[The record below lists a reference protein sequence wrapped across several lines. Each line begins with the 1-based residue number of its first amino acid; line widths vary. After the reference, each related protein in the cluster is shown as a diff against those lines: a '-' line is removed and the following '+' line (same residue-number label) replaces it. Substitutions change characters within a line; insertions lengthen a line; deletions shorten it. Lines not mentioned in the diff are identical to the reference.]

1 MNNKELIKGKVAK
14 ILTSRDLVINKGSE
28 DGIFVGMKFDVLDPK
43 GENIID
49 PDSKEILGS
58 VLRPKV
64 RIEITSVQKRLSIGS
79 TYKKETYNIGGSA
92 NFYLSDFARALR
104 PPEWVTK
111 YETLKT
117 DEATWENLDEE
128 ESFVKTGDPIIEVIE
143 IKEDVDEKKKT
154 ISTIETKKP
163 EKLIEKKDANSEAN
177 KTL

>member
-1 MNNKELIKGKVAK
+1 MGRLKMNNKELIKGKVAK

-128 ESFVKTGDPIIEVIE
+128 ESFVKTGDPVIEVIE

-154 ISTIETKKP
+154 ISTIETKN
-163 EKLIEKKDANSEAN
+163 LKK
-177 KTL
+177 